1 MRRRWTRRHP
11 SLPKCCLVVDPRRW
25 VTKFIGRKKKRNK
38 MRGEKK
44 KKRTERERER
54 KNYSQV
60 YQKSVCAKEWGPH
73 CCDGPREGPDG
84 FFFRLR
90 FVFFFCFVLFFYFLF
105 FVQIE
110 DPKQHLCRAR
120 SCYRLLLSS
129 LINEPVQGKPSK
141 LYPPP
146 SSPSGSSSL
155 VQVIFLR
162 RCQPIL
168 FPSCGLFFLSLFAIL
183 SHAKNKMK

>member
-1 MRRRWTRRHP
+1 
-11 SLPKCCLVVDPRRW
+11 
-25 VTKFIGRKKKRNK
+25 

-90 FVFFFCFVLFFYFLF
+90 FVFFLCFVLFFYFLF

-146 SSPSGSSSL
+146 LFTFWFFFFGSGHFLAQVSTYSFSL
-155 VQVIFLR
+155 LR
-162 RCQPIL
+162 PL
-168 FPSCGLFFLSLFAIL
+168 FPLALRHSFSR
-183 SHAKNKMK
+183 KK